1 MYPATKIHEVQAR
14 IAVNEELL
22 ATDLHHQTRANLESM
37 QDKNA
42 LALREAKEMYII
54 KNHIVVD
61 EPIDMFTN
69 DEIDAAI
76 SSWDKSYALGAR

>member
-14 IAVNEELL
+14 IASVNEELL
-22 ATDLHHQTRANLESM
+22 ATLHAQTRANLESM

-76 SSWDKSYALGAR
+76 SAWDKSYALGAH